1 MGEGEQVEK
10 NIESDKGIRARLGKV
25 LINLPKSFVK
35 KKAVC

>member
-25 LINLPKSFVK
+25 LVNLSKSLVER
-35 KKAVC
+35 KAV